1 MGINIID
8 IVKQSVK
15 FTSINFFGKLMMI
28 PKQIIITLILGPAE
42 LGIIGYI
49 MLWVMYANWITT
61 GASAS
66 LPIEM
71 PALLKTN
78 QIKKALNLQYIAWS
92 ADFCIVIIVF
102 IGLMIAAFFQST
114 ALLRNLLIIGSFY
127 YALQKV
133 AAYLHS
139 MNWIRLN
146 FSELAKIQL
155 YITIIP
161 TVLTFLFIYWLK
173 IYALLVVPFI
183 TVIINII
190 LLLRIKSV
198 GFEFRYDKKE
208 LFRLIRKG
216 IVVTLASIVFA
227 AFVGVV
233 DNTVISKY
241 LSFDQLGIF
250 IFSYTFM
257 SMMSQGLKDFCDV
270 FKPIFYGQL
279 DTESSDIDA
288 FKGVKRMAIYFSIF
302 SCIAMTF
309 SQIGFIVL
317 VEKITIKYSA
327 SKIVFMF
334 LSTQIF
340 LETMGILPTLVLQSN
355 RARKQIFVLI
365 AMFLGLSLNIVLDI
379 IVVKLGYGI
388 VGISVVTPA
397 TYGFA
402 TILLYFFSRNYMT
415 SSTKL
420 FFLFILKLI
429 IPFVFSILLTFMNWS
444 ILKYFDF
451 WYFVGFALMVNL
463 IVWLFLI
470 LTFYSRYFSI
480 SKLKSLKNILMKKA

>member
-327 SKIVFMF
+327 SKLVFMF

-340 LETMGILPTLVLQSN
+340 LETMSVLPNMILQSKRVN
-355 RARKQIFVLI
+355 KQMLVLI
-365 AMFLGLSLNIVLDI
+365 AFSIGLLLNICFDI

-388 VGISVVTPA
+388 VGVAVITSTTQGLVS
-397 TYGFA
+397 
-402 TILLYFFSRNYMT
+402 ILLYYFSKKYFAD
-415 SSTKL
+415 STKL
-420 FFLFILKLI
+420 FILFILKLI
-429 IPFVFSILLTFMNWS
+429 MPFVFAILLSFTNW
-444 ILKYFDF
+444 IMLKHFGLWSF
-451 WYFVGFALMVNL
+451 TGLAFIVNL
-463 IVWLFLI
+463 IVWVLI
-470 LTFYSRYFSI
+470 VFIFYSDYFNR
-480 SKLKSLKNILMKKA
+480 SKLKKLKNILIN